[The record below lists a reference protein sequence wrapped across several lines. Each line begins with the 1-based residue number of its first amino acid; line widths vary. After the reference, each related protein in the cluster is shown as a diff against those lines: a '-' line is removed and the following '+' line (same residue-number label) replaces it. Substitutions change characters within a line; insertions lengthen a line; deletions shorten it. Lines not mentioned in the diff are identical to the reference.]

1 MKKVLPKLLVLT
13 FILLTITACGTK
25 EQKQAY
31 TLKEILSK
39 VYAPVGEDCPKMT
52 QTKLT
57 KENLSYIN
65 KSR

>member
-31 TLKEILSK
+31 TLKEIQSEK
-39 VYAPVGEDCPKMT
+39 IAQK
-52 QTKLT
+52 
-57 KENLSYIN
+57 
-65 KSR
+65 